1 MLASTV
7 TQMILLS
14 WNQACRWPLFI
25 IWLHS
30 RFIVIFIL
38 INSFIHILLLV
49 IMMIYLQASCFIL
62 LVAPAWLSASSLPW
76 KSRLMLLMMNM
87 VMVKTIFIRTMMI
100 SALIIILLKYNV
112 EVQHCIIIIIVCVVI

>member
-38 INSFIHILLLV
+38 IISFIHILVTIIL
-49 IMMIYLQASCFIL
+49 MIYLQASCFIL

-112 EVQHCIIIIIVCVVI
+112 EVQHCTIIIIVCVVI

>member
-38 INSFIHILLLV
+38 IISFIQILV
-49 IMMIYLQASCFIL
+49 TIIMMIYLQASCFIL

-100 SALIIILLKYNV
+100 YPPDKV
-112 EVQHCIIIIIVCVVI
+112 